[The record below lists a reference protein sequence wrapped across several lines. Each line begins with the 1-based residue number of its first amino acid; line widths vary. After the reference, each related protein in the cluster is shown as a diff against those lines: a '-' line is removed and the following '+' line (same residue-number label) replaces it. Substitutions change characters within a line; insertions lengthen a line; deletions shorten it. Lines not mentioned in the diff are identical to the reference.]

1 MVKKSFLILLIIVAV
16 AALTGCNLPGGSNA
30 TEGVVETFAPP
41 PSLTPASITLAPTL
55 PLTTAV
61 PTVTPVTTTSTVD
74 AALAPTALPAPTQIA
89 PVTAAAGVTGTP
101 GTQVAAAPSGP
112 VLALNPPL
120 GEPLDAIIVNGSGFP
135 ANAHITL
142 HWGPVGGPHG
152 PVYWEVDA
160 DANGSFT
167 QDLLIPPAAK
177 WPGGSPKE
185 RDLLQLQARSQA
197 MKDNYVFANFTYVK
211 RFVPETSLVL
221 AYANQ
226 TYGYKLDLPNN
237 WKWDDADTA
246 NVRFTAPSGGAKG
259 FVRTLTG
266 SDVNAAIQTVMAAEA
281 AGQTYSSGA
290 GSVGVNTSTQVTAAN
305 GLVVHF
311 ISSGGRIY
319 AVSFTDGA
327 GKFFNLI
334 ASSFRLG

>member
-1 MVKKSFLILLIIVAV
+1 MLKKSSLILLIIIAM
-16 AALTGCNLPGGSNA
+16 AAFTGCNFPGAPDVVG
-30 TEGVVETFAPP
+30 EGVIETFAPISS
-41 PSLTPASITLAPTL
+41 PSPSSITLAPTL
-55 PLTTAV
+55 P
-61 PTVTPVTTTSTVD
+61 PVTTVQTVIPITATPTVD
-74 AALAPTALPAPTQIA
+74 AALAPTEMPAPTQIVPA
-89 PVTAAAGVTGTP
+89 TAAADTTGTP
-101 GTQVAAAPSGP
+101 AAPVGP
-112 VLALNPPL
+112 GITLNPAV
-120 GEPLDAIIVNGSGFP
+120 GEPGETILVNGSGF
-135 ANAHITL
+135 AASAHVTL

-152 PVYWEVDA
+152 PVYWELDV
-160 DANGSFT
+160 DANGSFSVG
-167 QDLLIPPAAK
+167 LIVPPANK
-177 WPGGSPKE
+177 WPGGSAKE
-185 RDLLQLQARSQA
+185 RDLFQLQVRSET
-197 MKDNYVFANFTYVK
+197 MDDNYVFANFTYVK

-266 SDVNAAIQTVMAAEA
+266 SDVDAAIQTVMAAEA

-311 ISSGGRIY
+311 ISSGSRVY
-319 AVSFTDGA
+319 AVSFTDGS
-327 GKFFNLI
+327 GKFFTLI